1 MRVEKA
7 EKRSN
12 TTNNLA
18 IYCSA
23 SQFHLMVVLDIK
35 VFQITNGCIDSFTLS
50 SLEGLCTR
58 VVYGERPS
66 VFVQRPLEFG

>member
-23 SQFHLMVVLDIK
+23 SQFHLMVV
-35 VFQITNGCIDSFTLS
+35 
-50 SLEGLCTR
+50 
-58 VVYGERPS
+58 
-66 VFVQRPLEFG
+66 